1 MKKSALLVAVSL
13 VLLFGTQVFASPYKM
28 RLSHQMPESHFLAK
42 EIQAF
47 KDQVETSTGGQVIV
61 EIYPSAQAFKPKEL
75 IPAVVS
81 GAIESGLAINFQWA
95 GMIPA
100 MDTFIIPFL
109 LTDVALIEKAMD
121 GEVGARFDR
130 MLQAKGVVPLMWLL
144 QTTRNVYTSNQ
155 QVLKMPSDFKGKKMR
170 GTSKIMNLGS
180 EALGASTM
188 PVSGPEVYTA
198 LQRGTLD
205 IGLTGPG
212 AALQRHYYEVQ
223 KYGTVASTFSVIH
236 VVFVNA
242 GFWNSLPPDLQKSVS
257 EVAAGIQKKGFE
269 VSQQEI
275 QKAIDEL
282 SKKMTIHIQT
292 PEEEAAWRAVM
303 VQPALDYY
311 KTKTGKEGEE
321 LITLIEQL
329 KR

>member
-1 MKKSALLVAVSL
+1 MKKL
-13 VLLFGTQVFASPYKM
+13 VLLLALSMFLLCGAQAMAAPYKM

-42 EIQAF
+42 EIRDF
-47 KDQVETSTGGQVIV
+47 KAAVEKNTNGQVIV
-61 EIYPSAQAFKPKEL
+61 EIYPAAQAFKPKEL
-75 IPAVVS
+75 IPAVVGGS
-81 GAIESGLAINFQWA
+81 IESGLAINFQWA

-109 LTDVALIEKAMD
+109 LTDIGLVEKAMD
-121 GEVGARFDR
+121 GEVGAKFDS
-130 MLQAKGVVPLMWLL
+130 MLQAKGVVPIMWLL
-144 QTTRNVYTSNQ
+144 QTTRNVYTSNEK
-155 QVLKMPSDFKGKKMR
+155 VLKLPADFKGKKMR

-180 EALGASTM
+180 EGLGASTM

-223 KYGTVASTFSVIH
+223 KYGTVAATFSVIH
-236 VVFVNA
+236 VVFVNK
-242 GFWNSLPPDLQKSVS
+242 GFWNSLPADLQKKVR
-257 EVAAGIQKKGFE
+257 EAAADVQKKGYQ
-269 VSQQEI
+269 VSRDEI

-311 KTKTGKEGEE
+311 KSKTGKDGEE
-321 LITLIEQL
+321 LITLIEKL
-329 KR
+329 KK

>member
-1 MKKSALLVAVSL
+1 MKKAVLFITASL
-13 VLLFGTQVFASPYKM
+13 FILFCTQVMAGPYKM

-42 EIQAF
+42 EIQEF
-47 KDQVETSTGGQVIV
+47 KDQVEKSTGGQVIV

-109 LTDVALIEKAMD
+109 LTDIALVEKAMD
-121 GEVGARFDR
+121 GELGARFDQ
-130 MLQAKGVVPLMWLL
+130 MLQAKGVVPIMWLL
-144 QTTRNVYTSNQ
+144 QTTRNVYTSNE
-155 QVLKMPSDFKGKKMR
+155 QVLKMPADFKGKKMR

-236 VVFVNA
+236 VVFVNGA
-242 GFWNSLPPDLQKSVS
+242 FWNSLPPDLQKSVRD
-257 EVAAGIQKKGFE
+257 VAAGIQKKGFE
-269 VSQQEI
+269 VSRLETQR
-275 QKAIDEL
+275 AIDEL

-303 VQPALDYY
+303 VQPVLDYY
-311 KTKTGKEGEE
+311 QSKTGKAGEE
-321 LITLIEQL
+321 LISLIEQL

>member
-1 MKKSALLVAVSL
+1 MKKTVLLITVSL
-13 VLLFGTQVFASPYKM
+13 LFFFGTQAMAGPYKM

-42 EIQAF
+42 EIQDF
-47 KDQVETSTGGQVIV
+47 KNQVEKSTGGRVII
-61 EIYPSAQAFKPKEL
+61 EIYPAAQAFKPKEL

-109 LTDVALIEKAMD
+109 LTDIAQVQKAME
-121 GEVGARFDR
+121 GEVGHRFDS
-130 MLQAKGVVPLMWLL
+130 MLQAKGVVPIMWLL

-155 QVLKMPSDFKGKKMR
+155 QVLKLPADFKGKKMR
-170 GTSKIMNLGS
+170 GTSKVMNLGS

-212 AALQRHYYEVQ
+212 AALQRHYYEIQ
-223 KYGTVASTFSVIH
+223 KYGTVAATFSVIH

-242 GFWNSLPPDLQKSVS
+242 AFWNSLPPDLQKSIKT
-257 EVAAGIQKKGFE
+257 VAAGIQKKGFE
-269 VSQQEI
+269 VSRLET

-282 SKKMTIHIQT
+282 ATKMTIHIQT

-303 VQPALDYY
+303 VQPVLDYY
-311 KTKTGKEGEE
+311 KSKTGKEGEE
-321 LITLIEQL
+321 LITLIEQI

>member
-1 MKKSALLVAVSL
+1 MKKAIMFVAISLLF
-13 VLLFGTQVFASPYKM
+13 LFGTQAMAGPYKM

-42 EIQAF
+42 EIQEF
-47 KDQVETSTGGQVIV
+47 KEMVEKSTDGQVIV
-61 EIYPSAQAFKPKEL
+61 EIYPAAQAFKPKEL

-109 LTDVALIEKAMD
+109 LTDIDLIEKAMD
-121 GEVGARFDR
+121 GEVGTRFNH
-130 MLQAKGVVPLMWLL
+130 MLQAKGVVPILWLL
-144 QTTRNVYTSNQ
+144 QTTRNVYTSNEK
-155 QVLKMPSDFKGKKMR
+155 VLKMPADFKGKKMR

-180 EALGASTM
+180 EALGAATM

-223 KYGTVASTFSVIH
+223 KYGTVAATFSVIH

-242 GFWNSLPPDLQKSVS
+242 NFWNSLPADLQKSVS
-257 EVAAGIQKKGFE
+257 QSAAAIQKKGFD
-269 VSQQEI
+269 VSRQEI

-292 PEEEAAWRAVM
+292 PEEEAAWREVM
-303 VQPALDYY
+303 VQPAINYY
-311 KTKTGKEGEE
+311 KSKTGSEGEE
-321 LITLIEQL
+321 LISLIEQL